1 MTTTELKNAVRRK
14 LGNITSNDYS
24 DADIVNSMN
33 SYYQKAIAIAIQ
45 ISGEWEINGE
55 IATTDIVAGQKEYAL
70 TTDVPLSYLKRIE
83 VNLSGGVNDW
93 EIADIIDL
101 RTYHLPLS
109 NENLGSND
117 RPIIDIFDNSIIFKD
132 APSVNVTD
140 GLKIYY
146 NKSAVE
152 LDSGKIQSIEIA
164 NGGSGYVVNDILT
177 IHSGNDDC
185 TFKVLTVDES
195 GTITD
200 VILVNGGTGYA
211 IGSTIATTGGTGT
224 LATMNI
230 ISIDGTIPN
239 LIPVAF
245 DYLIDG
251 ACLDYSIS
259 YDLTSKIN
267 VFSSKVVEDQKN
279 IERHYSNRLTAVKPS
294 IGMSAEYLNSN
305 ME

>member
-1 MTTTELKNAVRRK
+1 MTTTELKNSVRRK
-14 LGNITSNDYS
+14 LGNITSTEYS
-24 DADIVNSMN
+24 DSDIVNSMN

-70 TTDVPLSYLKRIE
+70 TTDVPISYLKRIE
-83 VNLSGGVNDW
+83 VNLTGGVNDW
-93 EIADIIDL
+93 DIADIIDL

-109 NENLGSND
+109 NEYDYSTGK
-117 RPIIDIFDNSIIFKD
+117 PVIDIFDNSIIFKD
-132 APSVNVTD
+132 TPQQNVTD

-152 LDSGKIQSIEIA
+152 LDSGKVNSVEIKA
-164 NGGSGYVVNDILT
+164 GGSGYTVNDIIT
-177 IHSGNDDC
+177 INSGNSDC
-185 TFKVLTVDES
+185 TLKVLTVNGS
-195 GTITD
+195 GAITD
-200 VILVNGGTGYA
+200 VIIVTGGTGYA
-211 IGSTIATTGGTGT
+211 VGSGLSVTGGTGT
-224 LATMNI
+224 LATLDI
-230 ISIDGTIPN
+230 VSIDGAVPN

-251 ACLDYSIS
+251 ACLDYAIS

-267 VFSSKVVEDQKN
+267 TFSQKVVEDQKN
-279 IERHYSNRLTAVKPS
+279 IERHYSNRLTAIKPS
-294 IGMSAEYLNSN
+294 VQMATEYLNTN

>member
-132 APSVNVTD
+132 SPSVNVTD

-152 LDSGKIQSIEIA
+152 LDSGKVQSIEIA

-177 IHSGNDDC
+177 IDSGNDDC

-211 IGSTIATTGGTGT
+211 VGNTIATTGGTGT